1 MDEKSPTS
9 VVTEGNRVSE
19 VVLKPGVVVEVQA
32 YDDDQIAQWDA
43 DDNLQEREHKRIL
56 DAVTTS
62 K

>member
-1 MDEKSPTS
+1 MIRKDQ
-9 VVTEGNRVSE
+9 GNE
-19 VVLKPGVVVEVQA
+19 IVLDPGVVVEVQA

-43 DDNLQEREHKRIL
+43 DDNLQERERKRIL